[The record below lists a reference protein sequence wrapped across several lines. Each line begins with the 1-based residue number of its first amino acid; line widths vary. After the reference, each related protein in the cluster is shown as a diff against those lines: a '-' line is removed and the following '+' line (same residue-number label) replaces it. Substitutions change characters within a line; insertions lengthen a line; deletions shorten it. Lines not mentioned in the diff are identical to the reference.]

1 MRDGLDAAP
10 GSDVRLNAG
19 TRHGRG
25 FSLVELMV
33 AIALL
38 ALLTALVV
46 PSLGTWLRNDQ
57 IRAVAG
63 SLETG
68 LRAARAEAIR
78 RSRIV
83 VFLMT
88 ADEPGLAAR
97 AAAGGTGWVVV
108 TVPTASDAGPE
119 LIQASRLS
127 DVASP
132 VRIEASAPAVCF
144 GSLGQPVAHVDTT
157 RSVACSGTAPVTF
170 DVRADDRTRP
180 LRVVVNPSGQAR
192 WCDPTRSAAAGA
204 SDGC

>member
-1 MRDGLDAAP
+1 M
-10 GSDVRLNAG
+10 
-19 TRHGRG
+19 
-25 FSLVELMV
+25 ELMV

-38 ALLTALVV
+38 GLLTALAV

-57 IRAVAG
+57 VRTVAG

-132 VRIEASAPAVCF
+132 VRIDASAAAVCF
-144 GSLGQPVAHVDTT
+144 GSLGQPVAHVDAT

-170 DVRADDRTRP
+170 DVRADESTRP

-192 WCDPTRSAAAGA
+192 WCDPARSAAAGA